1 MNNAELI
8 ITLTLIKG
16 LGRKTINKIIRQ
28 GELNHLNSSE
38 IIDYLNNINL
48 KIKRIITKEELKYA
62 NEIAKRAIH
71 ICDIENIKIST
82 LLDKDFP
89 QKLKNIDD
97 NPVIIYSK
105 GDYNNL
111 NDKGVAIIG
120 SRNPSLH
127 GVNVSYKISS
137 ILSQKNYTIVSGLA
151 NGCDTFAHL
160 GSLDTYGKTI
170 AVMPCGLDM
179 VYPNNNCDLFK
190 RIINNNGCVIS
201 EYPPS
206 QAVSKYRLIE
216 RDRLQSALSEGI
228 IVIETTENGG
238 SLHTVNYAFDQNK
251 IVSCY
256 KHNKNYSNLKTVK
269 GNIKLLQNDEVI
281 PIYDTKS
288 LNEFLKKVDN
298 FYKYQNTNQKLQ
310 IYENTQQ
317 IKFKFLN

>member
-8 ITLTLIKG
+8 ITLILIKG

-28 GELNHLNSSE
+28 GVLNGLETSE
-38 IIDYLNNINL
+38 TIDYLNNINL
-48 KIKRIITKEELKYA
+48 KIKGIITKDELKYA
-62 NEIAKRAIH
+62 NEIAKRTIQ
-71 ICDIENIKIST
+71 ICAREDIKIST
-82 LLDKDFP
+82 LLDEDFP

-97 NPVIIYSK
+97 NPVIIYYK
-105 GDYNNL
+105 GNYNCL
-111 NDKGVAIIG
+111 NDKCIGVIG

-151 NGCDTFAHL
+151 NGCDTFAHI
-160 GSLDTYGKTI
+160 GALDSYGKTI

-179 VYPNNNCDLFK
+179 VYPNKNRDLFK
-190 RIINNNGCVIS
+190 RIIDNNGCIIS
-201 EYPPS
+201 EYPPG
-206 QAVSKYRLIE
+206 QTVSKYRLIE
-216 RDRLQSALSEGI
+216 RDRLQSAFSEGI

-256 KHNKNYSNLKTVK
+256 KHNQNYLNLKTVK

-298 FYKYQNTNQKLQ
+298 FYKYQNINQKLQ
-310 IYENTQQ
+310 IYENAQQ
-317 IKFKFLN
+317 IQFKFLN

>member
-28 GELNHLNSSE
+28 GGLNGLETSE
-38 IIDYLNNINL
+38 TIDYLNNINL
-48 KIKRIITKEELKYA
+48 KIKGIITKDELKYA
-62 NEIAKRAIH
+62 NEIAKRTIQ
-71 ICDIENIKIST
+71 ICAREDIKIST
-82 LLDKDFP
+82 LLDEDFP

-97 NPVIIYSK
+97 NPVIIYYK
-105 GDYNNL
+105 GNYNCL
-111 NDKGVAIIG
+111 NDKCIGVIG

-160 GSLDTYGKTI
+160 GALDTYGNTI

-179 VYPNNNCDLFK
+179 VYPNKNRDLFK
-190 RIINNNGCVIS
+190 RIIDNNGCIIS
-201 EYPPS
+201 EYPPD
-206 QAVSKYRLIE
+206 QTVSKYRLIE

-256 KHNKNYSNLKTVK
+256 KHNQNYLNLKTVK

-298 FYKYQNTNQKLQ
+298 FYKYQNINQKLQ
-310 IYENTQQ
+310 IYENAQQ
-317 IKFKFLN
+317 IQFKFLN

>member
-28 GELNHLNSSE
+28 GVLNSLETSE
-38 IIDYLNNINL
+38 TIDYLNNINL
-48 KIKRIITKEELKYA
+48 KIKGIITKDELKYA
-62 NEIAKRAIH
+62 NEVAKRTIE
-71 ICDIENIKIST
+71 ICDREDIKIST
-82 LLDKDFP
+82 LLDEDFP

-179 VYPNNNCDLFK
+179 VYPNNN
-190 RIINNNGCVIS
+190 CVIS